1 VQIGKVAKAHLALLA
16 VNLIYGANYSIVKK
30 LSGYIDPFALVVIR
44 AVVTMLLLWATGLFV
59 KDKTIEK
66 KDFGKLMLLAVFAI
80 ALNQLF
86 FIKGLFMGN
95 AVNAS
100 IIMIF
105 SPIVVILIETLFL
118 KEKAPFIR
126 ILGIITGTAGALII
140 LFVRPQGTTGNNL
153 FIGDVLIFINCIAWS
168 IYMVMVRPLMRK
180 YKTVTV
186 VKWIF
191 LFGSIYVMPFG
202 LPGLISFHVSAMGA
216 GQWACIAYVVIGSTF
231 IAYFLNTYALAELS
245 ASIASTYIYLQPVI
259 AALFAVALNNDKIDA
274 IKITSALLIIIGIY
288 LVSRSR
294 KVAEEIIEPV
304 VADGNQKDSNSGT

>member
-1 VQIGKVAKAHLALLA
+1 MQIGKIAKAHLALLA

-30 LSGYIDPFALVVIR
+30 LEGFIDPFALVVIR
-44 AVVTMLLLWATGLFV
+44 AVVTMLLLWGTGFFV
-59 KDKTIEK
+59 RDKAVEK
-66 KDFGKLMLLAVFAI
+66 KDFRKLLLLAVFAI

-95 AVNAS
+95 AINAS

-118 KEKAPFIR
+118 KEKAPLIR
-126 ILGIITGTAGALII
+126 LAGIIIGTAGAFTI
-140 LFVRPQGTTGNNL
+140 LLFRPKGATGNSL

-168 IYMVMVRPLMRK
+168 IYMVMVKPLMLK

-191 LFGSIYVMPFG
+191 LFGSIYVLPFG
-202 LPGLISFHVSAMGA
+202 WPGIISFHISAMGA
-216 GQWACIAYVVIGSTF
+216 EQWACLAYVVIGSTF
-231 IAYFLNTYALAELS
+231 IAYFLNTYALTELS

-259 AALFAVALNNDKIDA
+259 AALFAIALNNDKLDA
-274 IKITSALLIIIGIY
+274 IKIISALLIITGIY

-294 KVAEEIIEPV
+294 KTPE
-304 VADGNQKDSNSGT
+304 KDLITVGGKSDEN

>member
-1 VQIGKVAKAHLALLA
+1 MGKIAKAHLALLA

-30 LSGYIDPFALVVIR
+30 LEGYIDPFALVVIR
-44 AVVTMLLLWATGLFV
+44 AVVTLLLLWGTGFFV
-59 KDKTIEK
+59 RDKTIEK
-66 KDFGKLMLLAVFAI
+66 KDFRKFMLLAVFAI

-95 AVNAS
+95 AINAS

-118 KEKAPFIR
+118 KEKAPLIR
-126 ILGIITGTAGALII
+126 IAGIVIGTTGALTI
-140 LFVRPQGTTGNNL
+140 LFFRPKGTTGNDL
-153 FIGDVLIFINCIAWS
+153 FIGDILILINCIAWS
-168 IYMVMVRPLMRK
+168 IYMVMVKPLMLK

-191 LFGSIYVMPFG
+191 LFGSIYVLPFG
-202 LPGLISFHVSAMGA
+202 WSGLISFNISAMGA
-216 GQWACIAYVVIGSTF
+216 GQWACLAYVVIGSTF
-231 IAYFLNTYALAELS
+231 IAYFLNTYALKELS

-259 AALFAVALNNDKIDA
+259 AALFAIVLSNDRLDAVKI
-274 IKITSALLIIIGIY
+274 ISALLIVIGIY

-294 KVAEEIIEPV
+294 KPTEKVEIV
-304 VADGNQKDSNSGT
+304 VAGESEED